1 MQTIELTVK
10 NLDDAATT
18 AAEQLGVSPDQV
30 KITVLEESKKLFG
43 KVSYKIKAEAK
54 SAPAPKAAK
63 AVVSTEAPAVVE
75 TPKAAEPAPV
85 AASTD
90 GPRKKLGAK
99 KPAAAAEEAPVVAA
113 PVEAVAPKGKAPRV
127 GAKSKAAAPVEAV
140 AADATPAVEAAPEE
154 DAGPEVVATKE
165 DAAKLEAILNI
176 LAHKSGLEAEIVV
189 GELQGKYINL
199 SIDGKEAGYLVGK
212 NGEVLNSLQY
222 LINLVAKQQLANGV
236 RVTLDGNDYRK
247 KRAEALTNLASKI
260 AEKVRERG
268 EEAVLEALPAFERR
282 VIHKALQEIEGVTTY
297 SEGEEPDRRVVIAPL
312 D

>member
-1 MQTIELTVK
+1 MQSIELTVK
-10 NLDDAATT
+10 NLDDAAAT

-43 KVSYKIKAEAK
+43 KVSYKVKAETKGAG
-54 SAPAPKAAK
+54 KAAK
-63 AVVSTEAPAVVE
+63 AVVEAAPA
-75 TPKAAEPAPV
+75 PAAAAPAAAEA
-85 AASTD
+85 
-90 GPRKKLGAK
+90 PRKKLGAK
-99 KPAAAAEEAPVVAA
+99 KAAAEPVAEAA
-113 PVEAVAPKGKAPRV
+113 
-127 GAKSKAAAPVEAV
+127 
-140 AADATPAVEAAPEE
+140 PAVEEAPAAPKAKATKTTKAKAEKPAETPAAVATEAPAAEASDE
-154 DAGPEVVATKE
+154 DAGPEVVASEE
-165 DAAKLEAILNI
+165 DASKLSDILKTLAK
-176 LAHKSGLEAEIVV
+176 KSGLDAEIKV

-199 SIDGKEAGYLVGK
+199 SIDGREAGFLVGK

-247 KRAEALTNLASKI
+247 RRAESLTNLANKI
-260 AEKVRERG
+260 AEKVKERG

-297 SEGEEPDRRVVIAPL
+297 SEGEEPDRRVVIAPI